1 MAISYGHI
9 LKLELWGGSHE
20 PWMGLRMQGLPPG
33 FALDRGA
40 LDAFLARRAPASQ
53 PGSTTRREADHIEL
67 TAGVDK
73 EGRLLGGLLE
83 ARIANRDMLPEDYEN
98 IQQVPRPGH
107 GDYPAYVREGRIP
120 AGGGKYSGRMTAVF
134 CVAGGIALQILE
146 KQGISIGA
154 RILSVGGCA
163 PEEMSEAIEM
173 ARAAGDS
180 LGGLVECQIQ
190 GLPVGLGD
198 HPFGGLENRI
208 AGAAFAIPGLKAI
221 EFGDGFG
228 LAAMRGS
235 QANDAFYMENDR
247 VMTRSNHCGGILGG
261 MSNGMP
267 LVFRVALKPAPS
279 ISLPQDSVDLEKKEN
294 VRLSVRGRHDSC
306 YVPRALPVVEAAG
319 ALAILDALLTKEQEG

>member
-1 MAISYGHI
+1 MGPCFGHI
-9 LKLELWGGSHE
+9 IKLSLWGGSHE
-20 PWMGLRMQGLPPG
+20 PWMGLQMEGLPEG
-33 FALDRGA
+33 FPLDRAALDT
-40 LDAFLARRAPASQ
+40 FLARRTPAAF
-53 PGSTTRREADHIEL
+53 PGSTPRREKDQICF
-67 TAGVDK
+67 TAGVD
-73 EGRLLGGLLE
+73 ERDCLRGGRLE
-83 ARIANRDMLPEDYEN
+83 ARIANQDVRREDYLAMGP
-98 IQQVPRPGH
+98 VPRPGH

-146 KQGISIGA
+146 KQGIEIQA
-154 RILSVGGCA
+154 RILSLGGQA
-163 PEEMSEAIEM
+163 PEKM
-173 ARAAGDS
+173 AEVIQGAQAAGDS
-180 LGGLVECQIQ
+180 LGGIIECQIH

-235 QANDAFYMENDR
+235 QANDAFYMEAGR
-247 VMTRSNHCGGILGG
+247 VITRSNHCGGILGG